1 MLLILLLGLIAF
13 PILNYRNRNSL
24 KRTRDLKKN
33 YRQRMKERLYMEKK
47 DDGTTSKKLRNR

>member
-13 PILNYRNRNSL
+13 PILNYRNRNAL

-33 YRQRMKERLYMEKK
+33 YKQRMKERLYMEKK
-47 DDGTTSKKLRNR
+47 DDASA